1 MSTQAMSIGGAKP
14 ATASAFHTAF
24 IVAWLFCLLFYFM
37 EYAVRSAPSVM
48 LPELTTAFG
57 LNTVGLSS
65 LIGLYYYSYAAFA
78 IVAGASVDRWG
89 AKYTIPAGL
98 LILAVGTAMFAVNV
112 GWIAGVGRF
121 LQGAGAAFAFV
132 AAVYLAARGLPA
144 RYLATAVG
152 ITQCLG
158 MLGGAAGQFVVA
170 PLIHGPLEWQQFWV
184 YAGAVTLL
192 IAVAMVIVTPREHLS
207 QGSNASIWTTFAPY
221 KTVLTNPQSYLCGL
235 CGGLLF
241 LPTTVG
247 AMTWGVSFL
256 QEGWHV
262 AYTPAVDR
270 AAAVAIGWVFGCPIL
285 GYVADRIGGARGRG
299 LDAPGDPGDLLPAA
313 RDVSSIPARL
323 PAWLRVRR
331 RDDPLFDHQGGEPG
345 SCEGQR
351 HRCDELPGLCDD
363 RIGGARDRLVDAKA
377 RGRRGV
383 DGGCLRHG
391 RQRLCRGDCCSCVPH
406 ALSEGNRVGR
416 SQGAL
421 IRCRRDE
428 PVRSHPMTVRD
439 LLDFQELMLCAC
451 VRNAMTFATLPCHF
465 AQEMRRIRV
474 RSTR

>member
-1 MSTQAMSIGGAKP
+1 MSTQAMTIGGAKP

-132 AAVYLAARGLPA
+132 AAVYLASRGLPA

-270 AAAVAIGWVFGCPIL
+270 AAAVAIGWVFGCPIV
-285 GYVADRIGGARGRG
+285 GYVADRIG
-299 LDAPGDPGDLLPAA
+299 
-313 RDVSSIPARL
+313 
-323 PAWLRVRR
+323 RR
-331 RDDPLFDHQGGEPG
+331 KPVVL
-345 SCEGQR
+345 
-351 HRCDELPGLCDD
+351 
-363 RIGGARDRLVDAKA
+363 GGAA
-377 RGRRGV
+377 
-383 DGGCLRHG
+383 
-391 RQRLCRGDCCSCVPH
+391 
-406 ALSEGNRVGR
+406 
-416 SQGAL
+416 
-421 IRCRRDE
+421 
-428 PVRSHPMTVRD
+428 
-439 LLDFQELMLCAC
+439 LMLL
-451 VRNAMTFATLPCHF
+451 ATLAIFYLPPETFPPYLLGFLLGFGSGAAMIPYSIIKEVNPDHAKGSATGAMNF
-465 AQEMRRIRV
+465 LVFVMTALAAPAIGWWMQKLAGGAALTEDVFVTAGSVYVAAIVVAAILTLFLKETGSAV
-474 RSTR
+474 RKAH

>member
-1 MSTQAMSIGGAKP
+1 MSTQSMPISGVKP
-14 ATASAFHTAF
+14 ATASAFHRAF
-24 IVAWLFCLLFYFM
+24 VVAWIFCLLFYFM

-57 LNTVGLSS
+57 LSTVGLSS

-89 AKYTIPAGL
+89 AKYTIPAGV

-121 LQGAGAAFAFV
+121 LQGAGAAFAFI
-132 AAVYLAARGLPA
+132 AAVYLASRGLPA

-184 YAGAVTLL
+184 YAGVVSLL
-192 IAVAMVIVTPREHLS
+192 IAVAMFVATPSEDVS
-207 QGSNASIWTTFAPY
+207 QTSNASIWTTFAPY

-270 AAAVAIGWVFGCPIL
+270 AAAVAIGWVFGSPIL
-285 GYVADRIGGARGRG
+285 GYVADRIG
-299 LDAPGDPGDLLPAA
+299 
-313 RDVSSIPARL
+313 
-323 PAWLRVRR
+323 RR
-331 RDDPLFDHQGGEPG
+331 KPVVL
-345 SCEGQR
+345 
-351 HRCDELPGLCDD
+351 
-363 RIGGARDRLVDAKA
+363 GGAA
-377 RGRRGV
+377 
-383 DGGCLRHG
+383 
-391 RQRLCRGDCCSCVPH
+391 
-406 ALSEGNRVGR
+406 
-416 SQGAL
+416 
-421 IRCRRDE
+421 
-428 PVRSHPMTVRD
+428 
-439 LLDFQELMLCAC
+439 LMLA
-451 VRNAMTFATLPCHF
+451 ATLAIFYLPPETFPPYLLGFLLGFGSGAAMIPYSIIKEVNPDHAKGSATGAMNF
-465 AQEMRRIRV
+465 LVFVMTALAAPVIGWWMQMLAGGAALTLDVFVTAGSVYVAAIVVAGILTLFLKETGSAV
-474 RSTR
+474 RKAH

>member
-1 MSTQAMSIGGAKP
+1 MSTQAMTIGGAKP

-170 PLIHGPLEWQQFWV
+170 PLIHGPLVWQQFWV

-270 AAAVAIGWVFGCPIL
+270 AAAVAIGWVFGCPIV
-285 GYVADRIGGARGRG
+285 GYVADRIG
-299 LDAPGDPGDLLPAA
+299 
-313 RDVSSIPARL
+313 
-323 PAWLRVRR
+323 RR
-331 RDDPLFDHQGGEPG
+331 KPVVL
-345 SCEGQR
+345 
-351 HRCDELPGLCDD
+351 
-363 RIGGARDRLVDAKA
+363 GGAA
-377 RGRRGV
+377 
-383 DGGCLRHG
+383 
-391 RQRLCRGDCCSCVPH
+391 
-406 ALSEGNRVGR
+406 
-416 SQGAL
+416 
-421 IRCRRDE
+421 
-428 PVRSHPMTVRD
+428 
-439 LLDFQELMLCAC
+439 LMLL
-451 VRNAMTFATLPCHF
+451 ATLAIFYLPPETFPPYLLGFLLGFGSGAAMIPYSIIKEVNPDHAKGSATGAMNF
-465 AQEMRRIRV
+465 LVFVMTALAAPAIGWWMQKLAGGAALTEDVFVTAGSIYVAAIVVAAFLTLFLKETGSAV
-474 RSTR
+474 RKAH

>member
-1 MSTQAMSIGGAKP
+1 MSTQAMTIGGAKP
-14 ATASAFHTAF
+14 TTASAFHKAF

-170 PLIHGPLEWQQFWV
+170 PLIHGPLVWQQFWV

-270 AAAVAIGWVFGCPIL
+270 AAAVAIGWVFGCPIV
-285 GYVADRIGGARGRG
+285 GYVADRIG
-299 LDAPGDPGDLLPAA
+299 
-313 RDVSSIPARL
+313 
-323 PAWLRVRR
+323 RR
-331 RDDPLFDHQGGEPG
+331 KPVVL
-345 SCEGQR
+345 
-351 HRCDELPGLCDD
+351 
-363 RIGGARDRLVDAKA
+363 GGAA
-377 RGRRGV
+377 
-383 DGGCLRHG
+383 
-391 RQRLCRGDCCSCVPH
+391 
-406 ALSEGNRVGR
+406 
-416 SQGAL
+416 
-421 IRCRRDE
+421 
-428 PVRSHPMTVRD
+428 
-439 LLDFQELMLCAC
+439 LMLLATLAIFYLPPETFPPYLLGFLLGFGSGAAMIPYSIIKEVNPDHAKGSATGAMNFLVFVMTALAAPAIGWWMQKLAGGAALTEDVFVTAGSVYVAAIVAAAILTLFLKETGSA
-451 VRNAMTFATLPCHF
+451 VRNAH
-465 AQEMRRIRV
+465 
-474 RSTR
+474 

>member
-1 MSTQAMSIGGAKP
+1 MSTQAMTIGGAKP

-98 LILAVGTAMFAVNV
+98 LILAIGTAMFAVNV

-184 YAGAVTLL
+184 YAGVVTLL

-207 QGSNASIWTTFAPY
+207 QGSDASIWTTFAPY

-285 GYVADRIGGARGRG
+285 GYVADRIG
-299 LDAPGDPGDLLPAA
+299 
-313 RDVSSIPARL
+313 
-323 PAWLRVRR
+323 RR
-331 RDDPLFDHQGGEPG
+331 KPVVL
-345 SCEGQR
+345 
-351 HRCDELPGLCDD
+351 
-363 RIGGARDRLVDAKA
+363 GGAA
-377 RGRRGV
+377 
-383 DGGCLRHG
+383 
-391 RQRLCRGDCCSCVPH
+391 
-406 ALSEGNRVGR
+406 
-416 SQGAL
+416 
-421 IRCRRDE
+421 
-428 PVRSHPMTVRD
+428 
-439 LLDFQELMLCAC
+439 LMLL
-451 VRNAMTFATLPCHF
+451 ATLAIFYLPPETF
-465 AQEMRRIRV
+465 PPYLLGFLLGFGSGAAMIPYSIIKEMNPDHAKGSATGAMNFLVFVMTALAAPAIGWWMQKLAGGAALTEDVFVTAGSVYVAAIVVAAILTLFLKETGSAV
-474 RSTR
+474 RKAH